1 MARVLALTRDLLF
14 GSQVQ
19 GALTLAGHDVEL
31 IADEPRLRRQLA
43 GNDDSARPRVEVLV
57 VDLTDSELEGAAVVE
72 ALAGEG

>member
-31 IADEPRLRRQLA
+31 IADEPRLRARLA
-43 GNDDSARPRVEVLV
+43 DSSDPAHPPADLLV
-57 VDLTDSELEGAAVVE
+57 VDLKIGRAHV
-72 ALAGEG
+72 